1 MAREVYD
8 PRTIMLSRGLT
19 AGDVAKRARGK
30 VARTTVRNLIL
41 GERPTAQENTLEAL
55 ARALY
60 VNRGELRGDG

>member
-30 VARTTVRNLIL
+30 VGCGAFSGLQIPKYRDS
-41 GERPTAQENTLEAL
+41 TATCS
-55 ARALY
+55 
-60 VNRGELRGDG
+60 